1 MRSSN
6 TRKERRKCI
15 AEFFF
20 ISLFGPEIFH
30 HCVRHNVRFWSKT
43 IRNFYS
49 CRKVFKVID
58 QNRTWFSNHL
68 NWELNTSH
76 RCDRNEPDNIAGLRR
91 LISSSE
97 HWTSHFHWLHL
108 ELNWTDL
115 VAFRVKCRA
124 SPSSI
129 VNLITFF
136 QWNHL
141 NGFIITDSRKAQI
154 IFCLLVF
161 YEMSTLV
168 GRILPQQKVN
178 PSLFTQSHE
187 VCIYLRKFFP

>member
-1 MRSSN
+1 MRSSS
-6 TRKERRKCI
+6 TRKERRKYI

-20 ISLFGPEIFH
+20 ISLFGPENFH

-76 RCDRNEPDNIAGLRR
+76 RCDRNEPDNIARLRR

-108 ELNWTDL
+108 ELNWTHL

-136 QWNHL
+136 
-141 NGFIITDSRKAQI
+141 NGIIWMVLLLQI
-154 IFCLLVF
+154 AARLKLFSVSSSPMKCRHWWDAFCLN
-161 YEMSTLV
+161 
-168 GRILPQQKVN
+168 K
-178 PSLFTQSHE
+178 
-187 VCIYLRKFFP
+187 K